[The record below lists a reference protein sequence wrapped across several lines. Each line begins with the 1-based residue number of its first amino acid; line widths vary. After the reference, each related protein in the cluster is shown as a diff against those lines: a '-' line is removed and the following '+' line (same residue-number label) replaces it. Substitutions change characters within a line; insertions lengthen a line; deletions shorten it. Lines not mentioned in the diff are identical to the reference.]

1 MLEALHLPQW
11 LVDFWSVYGGI
22 IMPVLVTLV
31 TAIITKIALD
41 LRTNAKLNAQKTD
54 LQIKALEE
62 VAKRENNKPQL
73 EEQSSKLA
81 ELEKVIAYLSD
92 MISMGFQ
99 NANIDPE
106 IKENLKALA
115 NKIKYG
121 TEDDLVKQLEADKIK
136 LNEQLEALKEEL
148 LAKNTILSENTIESK
163 KTTKR

>member
-1 MLEALHLPQW
+1 MLAALQLPTW
-11 LVDFWSVYGGI
+11 LVDFWAVYGDV

-41 LRTNAKLNAQKTD
+41 LKTNAKINAQKAD

-62 VAKRENNKPQL
+62 VAKREDNKPQL

-81 ELEKVIAYLSD
+81 ELEKDIVYLSD
-92 MISMGFQ
+92 MISIIFQ

-106 IKENLKALA
+106 IKENLKSLS

-148 LAKNTILSENTIESK
+148 MAKNTILPENTVENK
-163 KTTKR
+163 KITKR

>member
-41 LRTNAKLNAQKTD
+41 LRTNAKINAQKAE

-62 VAKRENNKPQL
+62 VAKRENTKPQL

-106 IKENLKALA
+106 IKENLKSLA

-121 TEDDLVKQLEADKIK
+121 TEDDLVKQLEAEKIK
-136 LNEQLEALKEEL
+136 LNEQVEALKEEL
-148 LAKNTILSENTIESK
+148 IAKNTISLENIVENK
-163 KTTKR
+163 KITKR